1 LVVNLTEEDNN
12 KAGEEVA
19 DARCEER
26 QTERESRIAS
36 GVDIVRGVVWCS
48 VGRVRCGEVDFV
60 DAYVAGGPI
69 KTVRSG
75 SNERHAI

>member
-26 QTERESRIAS
+26 QTERERERAAS
-36 GVDIVRGVVWCS
+36 PLGL
-48 VGRVRCGEVDFV
+48 
-60 DAYVAGGPI
+60 
-69 KTVRSG
+69 TL
-75 SNERHAI
+75 